1 MIYKLIMSLILL
13 VSVSAGHASMSS
25 VTTLKMEEREL
36 ESEHLTQPLKSKAFS
51 QHVTHFCL
59 NQVEGF
65 GLGHKFMTAYVIE
78 CAADYGVFNVVVK

>member
-1 MIYKLIMSLILL
+1 MYKLIMSLILL
-13 VSVSAGHASMSS
+13 VSVSAGHASLSS
-25 VTTLKMEEREL
+25 MTTLKMEVRA
-36 ESEHLTQPLKSKAFS
+36 SGNEHLTQPLKSKAFS

>member
-1 MIYKLIMSLILL
+1 MYKLIMSLILL
-13 VSVSAGHASMSS
+13 VSVSAGHASLSS
-25 VTTLKMEEREL
+25 MTTLKMEVRA
-36 ESEHLTQPLKSKAFS
+36 SGNEHLTQPLKSKAFS

-65 GLGHKFMTAYVIE
+65 GLGDKFMTAYVIE